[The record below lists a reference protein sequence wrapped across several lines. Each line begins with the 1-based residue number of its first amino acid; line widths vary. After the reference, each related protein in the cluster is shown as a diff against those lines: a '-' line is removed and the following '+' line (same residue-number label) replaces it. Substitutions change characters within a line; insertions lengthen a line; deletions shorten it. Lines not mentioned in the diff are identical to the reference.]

1 MTEPTGG
8 VRTFDERAPDWDTPR
23 RIARAEEAA
32 RTIASAIDI
41 PSGCRA
47 IEVGAGTG
55 LLGLALRPHFGSLV
69 LADTSAGMLAEA
81 TRKIREGG
89 LEGVTAVRFDLA
101 ADDPPAGAPFDLVV
115 SLLLLHHVKDTRAAL
130 AGMHRLLA
138 PGGQIAAIDLDTE
151 DGSFHSPEAEGV
163 HHHGFDR
170 GRLEE
175 LARSVGFEEVRVGD
189 GHPIEDEGR
198 AYPMFLLTARRA

>member
-1 MTEPTGG
+1 MTPSAR
-8 VRTFDERAPDWDTPR
+8 VRTFDERASEWDTPR

-32 RTIASAIDI
+32 ETIAAAIDI
-41 PSGCRA
+41 PPGCRA

-55 LLGLALRPHFGSLV
+55 LLGLAMLPRFGSLV
-69 LADTSAGMLAEA
+69 LADTSDGMLSEA
-81 TRKIREGG
+81 RRKISEAG
-89 LEGVTAVRFDLA
+89 LPNVSAVHFDVS
-101 ADDPPAGAPFDLVV
+101 ADAPPAGAPFDLVV
-115 SLLLLHHVKDTRAAL
+115 SLLLLHHVKDTLAAL
-130 AGMHRLLA
+130 TGMHRLLA

-170 GRLEE
+170 ERLGRL
-175 LARSVGFEEVRVGD
+175 AQQAGFGDVRVGD

-198 AYPMFLLTARRA
+198 RYPMFLLTARRS